1 MYDKGMIDK
10 ISSLDIH
17 AFINT
22 NMDKLKGSFI
32 KKIYQI
38 SPKIFLFNLYGQGE
52 GKFPFYVDLTRVIS
66 FYDPERP
73 DTPSQVS
80 MILRKTLSERRI
92 VNVEQLNFDRVV
104 KLTMHTGQE
113 IIFEL
118 FREGNLIVTNS
129 GKIEFVL
136 SPREWKNRKLKVG
149 EVYVPPSQ
157 NDPSNMSDEDVWN
170 VINHSKASLVQTL
183 ATRMNLGGEYSEELI
198 FRLRMDK
205 NALPPFT
212 REQTDRIL
220 EGIRSLMEESTLNAS
235 YIYKEKRLLSPVKME
250 SIQQEDPMIFEDFN
264 KGLSYYI
271 SNFKPPEK
279 EKSPLERRI
288 ESQQKSIEEFRKIME
303 EENNKGTVL
312 ISNMQIIN
320 NLLGRIRRYEKEKS
334 LKFPLKIEGMEI
346 ELADPA
352 KKIIKL
358 ELQGE
363 PVEVFYNKSPGE
375 NSSYHFDRS
384 KEYRSKIEG
393 ALTAIQETKKM
404 LNVKKVE
411 KKKARSR
418 QWFEVYHWFI
428 TSDGFLV
435 IGGKDAK
442 SNEKVVKKHMG
453 DNDFYVHADIH
464 GAPSTIVKAENG
476 LKPTEKSLWEAGVFA
491 LSFSRAWAAGM
502 RTGSAYWVT
511 PVQVSKT
518 PESGEYISTGSWVI
532 RGKRNYMF
540 NLPLDLEIS
549 TIDYKGND
557 IPVIAPAGVLKK
569 EEGKKIV
576 RIIPGEVKRNIMARE
591 ISKTMGIGLDEIES
605 ILPPGSSQIV
615 D

>member
-1 MYDKGMIDK
+1 MIDK

-17 AFINT
+17 AFIKI
-22 NMDKLKGSFI
+22 NMDKIKGSFI
-32 KKIYQI
+32 KKIYQV
-38 SPKIFLFNLYGQGE
+38 SPKVFLFNLYGQGE
-52 GKFPFYVDLTRVIS
+52 GKFPFYVDLSRVIA
-66 FYDPERP
+66 FHDPERP
-73 DTPSQVS
+73 ETPSQVA
-80 MILRKTLSERRI
+80 MVLRKSLSERRI

-149 EVYVPPSQ
+149 EIYIPPSQ
-157 NDPSNMSDEDVWN
+157 NDPSSMSNEDVWRVLN
-170 VINHSKASLVQTL
+170 QSKASLVQTL

-198 FRLRMDK
+198 FRLGMEK
-205 NALPPFT
+205 NAMPPF
-212 REQTDRIL
+212 EKDQTDKIL
-220 EGIRSLMEESTLNAS
+220 EGIKSLMLESDLNKS
-235 YIYKEKRLLSPVKME
+235 YIYAEKRLFSPVEMK
-250 SIQQEDPMIFEDFN
+250 SIDSAVPAVFEDFN
-264 KGLSYYI
+264 KGLTHYI
-271 SNFKPPEK
+271 LNFKPLEK

-303 EENNKGTVL
+303 EENNKGKAI
-312 ISNMQIIN
+312 ISNMPLIN
-320 NLLGRIRRYEKEKS
+320 NLLSKIRRYEKEKS
-334 LKFPLKIEGMEI
+334 LKFPLKIEGMDI
-346 ELADPA
+346 DLADPA
-352 KKIIKL
+352 KKIVQIDL
-358 ELQGE
+358 GGDQ
-363 PVEVFYNKSPGE
+363 VEVFYNKSPGE

-404 LNVKKVE
+404 MNVKKVE
-411 KKKARSR
+411 KKKARSK

-453 DNDFYVHADIH
+453 DSDFYVHADIH

-476 LKPTEKSLWEAGVFA
+476 VKPTEKSLYEACAFA

-511 PVQVSKT
+511 PLQVSKT

-532 RGKRNYMF
+532 RGKRNYLF

-549 TIDYKGND
+549 TINYKGTD
-557 IPVIAPAGVLKK
+557 IPEIAPTGVIRR
-569 EEGKKIV
+569 EEGRSIV
-576 RIIPGEVKRNIMARE
+576 RITPGDVRRNVISRE
-591 ISKTMGIGLDEIES
+591 ISKILGIGVDEIES
-605 ILPPGSSQIV
+605 ILPPGSSQIMV
-615 D
+615 

>member
-1 MYDKGMIDK
+1 MIDK
-10 ISSLDIH
+10 ISSLDIY

-52 GKFPFYVDLTRVIS
+52 GKFPLYVDLSRVIA
-66 FYDPERP
+66 FHDPDRP
-73 DTPSQVS
+73 ETPSQVA
-80 MILRKTLSERRI
+80 MVLRKSLSERRI

-113 IIFEL
+113 IIFEM

-149 EVYVPPSQ
+149 EIYIPPSQ
-157 NDPSNMSDEDVWN
+157 NDPSSMSNNDVWRVLN
-170 VINHSKASLVQTL
+170 QSKASLVQTL
-183 ATRMNLGGEYSEELI
+183 ATRMNLGGEYSEEII
-198 FRLRMDK
+198 FRLGMEK
-205 NALPPFT
+205 NAMPPF
-212 REQTDRIL
+212 EEGQADKII
-220 EGIRSLMEESTLNAS
+220 EGIRSLMLESTMNRS
-235 YIYKEKRLLSPVKME
+235 YIYAEKRLFSPVEMKGIDSE
-250 SIQQEDPMIFEDFN
+250 TPTAFEDFN

-271 SNFKPPEK
+271 LNYKPLEK

-303 EENNKGTVL
+303 EENNKGKAI
-312 ISNMQIIN
+312 ISNMPLIN
-320 NLLGRIRRYEKEKS
+320 NLLGRIRKYEKEKI
-334 LKFPLKIEGMEI
+334 LKFPLKLEGMEVD
-346 ELADPA
+346 LADPA
-352 KKIIKL
+352 KKIIQI
-358 ELQGE
+358 ELSGE
-363 PVEVFYNKSPGE
+363 QVEVFYNKSPGE

-404 LNVKKVE
+404 MNVKKVE
-411 KKKARSR
+411 KKKARSK

-476 LKPTEKSLWEAGVFA
+476 VKPTEKSLYEACAFA

-532 RGKRNYMF
+532 RGKRNYLF
-540 NLPLDLEIS
+540 NLPIDLEIS
-549 TIDYKGND
+549 TMSYKGAE
-557 IPVIAPAGVLKK
+557 IPEIAPTGVLKR
-569 EEGKKIV
+569 EEGKGIV
-576 RIIPGEVKRNIMARE
+576 RITPGDVKRNVISRD
-591 ISKTMGIGLDEIES
+591 ISKALGIGVDEIES
-605 ILPPGSSQIV
+605 ILPPGSSQIIS
-615 D
+615 

>member
-1 MYDKGMIDK
+1 MIDK
-10 ISSLDIH
+10 ISSLDIY

-52 GKFPFYVDLTRVIS
+52 GKFPLYVDLSRVIA
-66 FYDPERP
+66 FHDPDRP
-73 DTPSQVS
+73 ETPSQVA
-80 MILRKTLSERRI
+80 MVLRKSLSERRI

-113 IIFEL
+113 IIFEM

-149 EVYVPPSQ
+149 EIYIPPSQ
-157 NDPSNMSDEDVWN
+157 NDPSSMSNNDVWRVLN
-170 VINHSKASLVQTL
+170 QSKASLVQTL
-183 ATRMNLGGEYSEELI
+183 ATRMNLGGEYSEEII
-198 FRLRMDK
+198 FRLGMEK
-205 NALPPFT
+205 NAMPPF
-212 REQTDRIL
+212 EEVQADKII
-220 EGIRSLMEESTLNAS
+220 EGIRSLMLESTMNRS
-235 YIYKEKRLLSPVKME
+235 YIYAEKRLFSPVEMKGIDSE
-250 SIQQEDPMIFEDFN
+250 TPTAFEDFN

-271 SNFKPPEK
+271 LNYKPLEK

-303 EENNKGTVL
+303 EENNKGKAI
-312 ISNMQIIN
+312 ISNMPLIN
-320 NLLGRIRRYEKEKS
+320 NLLGRIRKYEKEKI
-334 LKFPLKIEGMEI
+334 LKFPLKLEGMEVD
-346 ELADPA
+346 LADPA
-352 KKIIKL
+352 KKIIQI
-358 ELQGE
+358 ELSGE
-363 PVEVFYNKSPGE
+363 QVEVFYNKSPGE

-404 LNVKKVE
+404 MNVKKVE
-411 KKKARSR
+411 KKKARSK

-476 LKPTEKSLWEAGVFA
+476 VKPTEKSLYEACAFA

-532 RGKRNYMF
+532 RGKRNYLF

-549 TIDYKGND
+549 TMSYKGAE
-557 IPVIAPAGVLKK
+557 IPEIAPKGVLKR
-569 EEGKKIV
+569 EEGKGIV
-576 RIIPGEVKRNIMARE
+576 RITPGDVKRNVISRD
-591 ISKTMGIGLDEIES
+591 ISKALGIGVDEIES
-605 ILPPGSSQIV
+605 ILPPGSSQIIS
-615 D
+615 

>member
-1 MYDKGMIDK
+1 MIDK

-17 AFINT
+17 AFVNINK
-22 NMDKLKGSFI
+22 DKINGSFI
-32 KKIYQI
+32 KKIYQV

-52 GKFPFYVDLTRVIS
+52 GKFPFYVDLARVIA
-66 FYDPERP
+66 FHDPERP
-73 DTPSQVS
+73 ETPSQVA
-80 MILRKTLSERRI
+80 MVLRKSLSERRI

-104 KLTMHTGQE
+104 KMTLHTGQE

-149 EVYVPPSQ
+149 EIYTPPSQ
-157 NDPSNMSDEDVWN
+157 NDPPGMSSDDVWGVLN
-170 VINHSKASLVQTL
+170 QSKASLVQTL

-198 FRLRMDK
+198 FRLGMEK
-205 NALPPFT
+205 SAMPPF
-212 REQTDRIL
+212 EKDQTDRIG
-220 EGIRSLMEESTLNAS
+220 EGIKSLMLESCTNKS
-235 YIYKEKRLLSPVKME
+235 YIYAEKRLFSPVEMK
-250 SIQQEDPMIFEDFN
+250 SIVSEVPTIFDDFN
-264 KGLSYYI
+264 KGLSHYLL
-271 SNFKPPEK
+271 NFKPLEK

-303 EENNKGTVL
+303 EENNKGKAI
-312 ISNMQIIN
+312 ISNMPLIN
-320 NLLGRIRRYEKEKS
+320 NLLSKIRRYEKEKN
-334 LKFPLKIEGMEI
+334 LKFPLKIDGMDI
-346 ELADPA
+346 DLADPA
-352 KKIIKL
+352 KKIIQIDL
-358 ELQGE
+358 GGDQ
-363 PVEVFYNKSPGE
+363 VEVFYNNSPGE

-404 LNVKKVE
+404 MNVKQVQ
-411 KKKARSR
+411 KKKTRSK

-476 LKPTEKSLWEAGVFA
+476 VKPTEKSLREACAFA

-511 PVQVSKT
+511 PMQVSKT

-532 RGKRNYMF
+532 RGKRNYLF

-549 TIDYKGND
+549 TINYKGFD
-557 IPVIAPAGVLKK
+557 IPEIAPTGVIRK
-569 EEGKKIV
+569 EDGRNIV
-576 RIIPGEVKRNIMARE
+576 RITPGDVKRNIISRE
-591 ISKTMGIGLDEIES
+591 ISKVLGIGVDEIES
-605 ILPPGSSQIV
+605 ILPPGSSQIIG
-615 D
+615 

>member
-1 MYDKGMIDK
+1 MIDK
-10 ISSLDIH
+10 ISSLDIY

-52 GKFPFYVDLTRVIS
+52 GKFPLYVDLSRVIA
-66 FYDPERP
+66 FHDPDRP
-73 DTPSQVS
+73 ETPSQVA
-80 MILRKTLSERRI
+80 MVLRKSLSERRI

-113 IIFEL
+113 IIFEM

-149 EVYVPPSQ
+149 EIYIPPSQ
-157 NDPSNMSDEDVWN
+157 NDPSSMSNNDVWRVLN
-170 VINHSKASLVQTL
+170 QSKASLVQTL
-183 ATRMNLGGEYSEELI
+183 ATRMNLGGEYSEEII
-198 FRLRMDK
+198 FRLGMEK
-205 NALPPFT
+205 NAMPPF
-212 REQTDRIL
+212 EEGQADKII
-220 EGIRSLMEESTLNAS
+220 EGIRSLMLESTMNRS
-235 YIYKEKRLLSPVKME
+235 YIYAEKRLFSPVEMKGIDSE
-250 SIQQEDPMIFEDFN
+250 TPTAFEDFN

-271 SNFKPPEK
+271 LNYKPLEK

-303 EENNKGTVL
+303 EENNKGKAI
-312 ISNMQIIN
+312 ISNMPLIN
-320 NLLGRIRRYEKEKS
+320 NLLGRIRKYEKEKS
-334 LKFPLKIEGMEI
+334 LKFPLKLEGMEVD
-346 ELADPA
+346 LADPA
-352 KKIIKL
+352 KKIIQI
-358 ELQGE
+358 ELSGE
-363 PVEVFYNKSPGE
+363 QVEVFYNKSPGE

-404 LNVKKVE
+404 MNVKKVE
-411 KKKARSR
+411 KKKARSK

-476 LKPTEKSLWEAGVFA
+476 VKPTEKSLYEACAFA

-532 RGKRNYMF
+532 RGKRNYLF

-549 TIDYKGND
+549 TMSYKGAE
-557 IPVIAPAGVLKK
+557 IPEIAPTGVLKR
-569 EEGKKIV
+569 EEGKGIV
-576 RIIPGEVKRNIMARE
+576 RITPGDVKRNVISRD
-591 ISKTMGIGLDEIES
+591 ISKALGIGVDEIES
-605 ILPPGSSQIV
+605 ILPPGSSQIIS
-615 D
+615 

>member
-1 MYDKGMIDK
+1 MIDK
-10 ISSLDIH
+10 ISSLDIY

-52 GKFPFYVDLTRVIS
+52 GKFPLYVDLSRVIA
-66 FYDPERP
+66 FHDPDRP
-73 DTPSQVS
+73 ETPSQVA
-80 MILRKTLSERRI
+80 MVLRKSLSERRI

-113 IIFEL
+113 IIFEM

-149 EVYVPPSQ
+149 EIYIPPSQ
-157 NDPSNMSDEDVWN
+157 NDPSSMSNNDVWRVLN
-170 VINHSKASLVQTL
+170 QSKASLVQTL
-183 ATRMNLGGEYSEELI
+183 ATRMNLGGEYSEEII
-198 FRLRMDK
+198 FRLGMEK
-205 NALPPFT
+205 NAMPPF
-212 REQTDRIL
+212 EEVQADKII
-220 EGIRSLMEESTLNAS
+220 EGIRSLMLESTMNRS
-235 YIYKEKRLLSPVKME
+235 YIYAEKRLFSPVEMKGIDSE
-250 SIQQEDPMIFEDFN
+250 TPTAFEDFN

-271 SNFKPPEK
+271 LNYKPLEK

-303 EENNKGTVL
+303 EENNKGKAI
-312 ISNMQIIN
+312 ISNMPLIN
-320 NLLGRIRRYEKEKS
+320 NLLGRIRKYEKEKS
-334 LKFPLKIEGMEI
+334 LKFPLKLEGMEVD
-346 ELADPA
+346 LADPA
-352 KKIIKL
+352 KKIIQI
-358 ELQGE
+358 ELSGE
-363 PVEVFYNKSPGE
+363 QVEVFYNKSPGE

-404 LNVKKVE
+404 MNVKKVE
-411 KKKARSR
+411 KKKARSK

-476 LKPTEKSLWEAGVFA
+476 VKPTEKSLYEACAFA

-532 RGKRNYMF
+532 RGKRNYLF

-549 TIDYKGND
+549 TMSYKGAE
-557 IPVIAPAGVLKK
+557 IPEIAPTGVLKR
-569 EEGKKIV
+569 EEGKGIV
-576 RIIPGEVKRNIMARE
+576 RITPGDVKRNVISRD
-591 ISKTMGIGLDEIES
+591 ISKALGIGVDEIES
-605 ILPPGSSQIV
+605 ILPPGSSQIIS
-615 D
+615 

>member
-1 MYDKGMIDK
+1 MIDK
-10 ISSLDIH
+10 ISSLDIY

-52 GKFPFYVDLTRVIS
+52 GKFPLYVDLSRVIA
-66 FYDPERP
+66 FHDPDRP
-73 DTPSQVS
+73 ETPSQVA
-80 MILRKTLSERRI
+80 MVLRKSLSERRI

-113 IIFEL
+113 IIFEM

-149 EVYVPPSQ
+149 EIYIPPSQ
-157 NDPSNMSDEDVWN
+157 NDPSSMSNNDVWRVLN
-170 VINHSKASLVQTL
+170 QSKASLVQTL
-183 ATRMNLGGEYSEELI
+183 ATRMNLGGEYSEEII
-198 FRLRMDK
+198 FRLGMEK
-205 NALPPFT
+205 NAMPPF
-212 REQTDRIL
+212 EEGQADKII
-220 EGIRSLMEESTLNAS
+220 EGIRSLMLESTMNRS
-235 YIYKEKRLLSPVKME
+235 YIYAEKRLFSPVEMKGIDSE
-250 SIQQEDPMIFEDFN
+250 TPTAFEDFN

-271 SNFKPPEK
+271 LNYKPLEK

-303 EENNKGTVL
+303 EENNKGKAI
-312 ISNMQIIN
+312 ISNMPLIN
-320 NLLGRIRRYEKEKS
+320 NLLGRIRKYEKEKS
-334 LKFPLKIEGMEI
+334 LKFPLKLEGMEVD
-346 ELADPA
+346 LADPA
-352 KKIIKL
+352 KKIIQI
-358 ELQGE
+358 ELSGE
-363 PVEVFYNKSPGE
+363 QVEVFYNKSPGE

-404 LNVKKVE
+404 MNVKKVE
-411 KKKARSR
+411 KKKARSK

-476 LKPTEKSLWEAGVFA
+476 VKPTEKSLYEACAFA

-532 RGKRNYMF
+532 RGKRNYLF

-549 TIDYKGND
+549 TMSYKGAE
-557 IPVIAPAGVLKK
+557 IPEIAPTGVLKR
-569 EEGKKIV
+569 EEGKGIV
-576 RIIPGEVKRNIMARE
+576 RITPGDVKRNVISRD
-591 ISKTMGIGLDEIES
+591 ISKAPGIGVDEIES
-605 ILPPGSSQIV
+605 ILPPGSSQIIS
-615 D
+615 

>member
-1 MYDKGMIDK
+1 MIDK

-17 AFINT
+17 AFINI

-32 KKIYQI
+32 KKIYQV

-52 GKFPFYVDLTRVIS
+52 GKFPFYVDLTRVIA
-66 FYDPERP
+66 FHDPERP
-73 DTPSQVS
+73 ETPSQIAMV
-80 MILRKTLSERRI
+80 LRKSLSERRI

-149 EVYVPPSQ
+149 EIYIPPSQ
-157 NDPSNMSDEDVWN
+157 NDPSSMSNEEVWRVLN
-170 VINHSKASLVQTL
+170 QSKASLVQTL

-198 FRLRMDK
+198 FRQGMEK
-205 NALPPFT
+205 NAMPPF
-212 REQTDRIL
+212 EKDQTDKIL
-220 EGIRSLMEESTLNAS
+220 EGIRLLMLESTLNKS
-235 YIYKEKRLLSPVKME
+235 YIYEEKRLFSPVEIK
-250 SIQQEDPMIFEDFN
+250 SIVSETPMVFEDFN
-264 KGLSYYI
+264 KGLSHYI
-271 SNFKPPEK
+271 LNFKPLEK

-288 ESQQKSIEEFRKIME
+288 ESQQKSIEEFKKIME
-303 EENNKGTVL
+303 EENNKGKAI
-312 ISNMQIIN
+312 ISNFPMIN
-320 NLLGRIRRYEKEKS
+320 NLLGKIRRYEKEKS
-334 LKFPLKIEGMEI
+334 LKFPLKLEGMEVDI
-346 ELADPA
+346 ADPA
-352 KKIIKL
+352 KKIIKIDL
-358 ELQGE
+358 GGDQ
-363 PVEVFYNKSPGE
+363 VEVFYNKTPGE

-404 LNVKKVE
+404 MNVKKVE
-411 KKKARSR
+411 KKKARSK

-476 LKPTEKSLWEAGVFA
+476 VKPTEKSLNEACAFA

-511 PVQVSKT
+511 PLQVSKT

-532 RGKRNYMF
+532 RGKRNYLF

-549 TIDYKGND
+549 TINYKGTD
-557 IPVIAPAGVLKK
+557 IPEIAPTGVLKR
-569 EEGKKIV
+569 EEGREIV
-576 RIIPGEVKRNIMARE
+576 RITPGDVKRNVISRD
-591 ISKTMGIGLDEIES
+591 ISKILGIGVDEIES
-605 ILPPGSSQIV
+605 ILPPGSSQIIS
-615 D
+615 

>member
-1 MYDKGMIDK
+1 MIDK
-10 ISSLDIH
+10 ISSLDIY

-52 GKFPFYVDLTRVIS
+52 GKFPLYVDLSRVIA
-66 FYDPERP
+66 FHDPDRP
-73 DTPSQVS
+73 ETPSQVA
-80 MILRKTLSERRI
+80 MVLRKSLSERRI

-113 IIFEL
+113 IIFEM

-149 EVYVPPSQ
+149 EIYIPPSQ
-157 NDPSNMSDEDVWN
+157 NDPSSMSNNDVWRVLN
-170 VINHSKASLVQTL
+170 QSKASLVQTL
-183 ATRMNLGGEYSEELI
+183 ATRMNLGGEYSEEII
-198 FRLRMDK
+198 FRLGMEK
-205 NALPPFT
+205 NAMPPF
-212 REQTDRIL
+212 EEVQADKII
-220 EGIRSLMEESTLNAS
+220 EGIRSLMLESTMNRS
-235 YIYKEKRLLSPVKME
+235 YIYAEKRLFSPVEMKGIDSE
-250 SIQQEDPMIFEDFN
+250 TPTAFEDFN

-271 SNFKPPEK
+271 LNYKPLEK

-303 EENNKGTVL
+303 EENNKGKAI
-312 ISNMQIIN
+312 ISNMPLIN
-320 NLLGRIRRYEKEKS
+320 NLLGRIRKYEKEKS
-334 LKFPLKIEGMEI
+334 LKFPLKLEGMEVD
-346 ELADPA
+346 LADPA
-352 KKIIKL
+352 KKIIQI
-358 ELQGE
+358 ELSGE
-363 PVEVFYNKSPGE
+363 QVEVFYNKSPGE

-404 LNVKKVE
+404 MNVKKVE
-411 KKKARSR
+411 KKKARSK

-476 LKPTEKSLWEAGVFA
+476 VKPTEKSLYEACAFA

-532 RGKRNYMF
+532 RGKRNYLF

-549 TIDYKGND
+549 TMSYKGTE
-557 IPVIAPAGVLKK
+557 IPEIAPKGVLKR
-569 EEGKKIV
+569 EEGKGIV
-576 RIIPGEVKRNIMARE
+576 RITPGDVKRNVISRD
-591 ISKTMGIGLDEIES
+591 ISKALGIGVDEIES
-605 ILPPGSSQIV
+605 ILPPGSSQIIS
-615 D
+615 

>member
-1 MYDKGMIDK
+1 MIDK
-10 ISSLDIH
+10 ISSLDIY
-17 AFINT
+17 AFINI

-32 KKIYQI
+32 KKIYQV

-52 GKFPFYVDLTRVIS
+52 GKFPLYVDLTRVMA
-66 FYDPERP
+66 FHDPERP
-73 DTPSQVS
+73 ETPSQVA
-80 MILRKTLSERRI
+80 MVLRKSLSERRI

-113 IIFEL
+113 IIFEM
-118 FREGNLIVTNS
+118 FREGNLIITNS

-149 EVYVPPSQ
+149 ETYIPPSQ
-157 NDPSNMSDEDVWN
+157 NDPSSMSSKDVWGVLN
-170 VINHSKASLVQTL
+170 QSKASLVQTL
-183 ATRMNLGGEYSEELI
+183 ATRMNLGGEYSEEII
-198 FRLRMDK
+198 FRLGMEK
-205 NALPPFT
+205 NAMPPF
-212 REQTDRIL
+212 EDDQAGKIL
-220 EGIRSLMEESTLNAS
+220 EGIRSLMQESTMNRS
-235 YIYKEKRLLSPVKME
+235 YIYAEKRLFSPVEMK
-250 SIQQEDPMIFEDFN
+250 SIDSETPTVFEDFN

-271 SNFKPPEK
+271 LNYKPLEK

-303 EENNKGTVL
+303 EENNKGKAI
-312 ISNMQIIN
+312 ISNMPLIN
-320 NLLGRIRRYEKEKS
+320 NVLGKIRRYEKEKS
-334 LKFPLKIEGMEI
+334 LRFPLKLEGMEVD
-346 ELADPA
+346 LADPA
-352 KKIIKL
+352 KKIIQIDL
-358 ELQGE
+358 SGE
-363 PVEVFYNKSPGE
+363 QVEVFYNKSPGE

-393 ALTAIQETKKM
+393 ALMAIQETKKM
-404 LNVKKVE
+404 MNVKKVE
-411 KKKARSR
+411 KKKARSK

-476 LKPTEKSLWEAGVFA
+476 VKPTEKSLYEACAFS

-502 RTGSAYWVT
+502 RTGSAYWVN
-511 PVQVSKT
+511 PLQVSKT

-532 RGKRNYMF
+532 RGKRNYLF

-549 TIDYKGND
+549 TISYKGIE
-557 IPVIAPAGVLKK
+557 IPEIAPTGVLKR
-569 EEGKKIV
+569 EEGKGIV
-576 RIIPGEVKRNIMARE
+576 RITPGDVKRNVISRD
-591 ISKTMGIGLDEIES
+591 ISKLLGIGVDEIES
-605 ILPPGSSQIV
+605 ILPPGSSQIIS
-615 D
+615 

>member
-1 MYDKGMIDK
+1 MIDK
-10 ISSLDIH
+10 ISSLDIY

-52 GKFPFYVDLTRVIS
+52 GKFPLYVDLSRVIA
-66 FYDPERP
+66 FHDPDRP
-73 DTPSQVS
+73 ETPSQVA
-80 MILRKTLSERRI
+80 MVLRKSLSERRI

-113 IIFEL
+113 IIFEM

-149 EVYVPPSQ
+149 EIYIPPSQ
-157 NDPSNMSDEDVWN
+157 NDPSSMSNNDVWRVLN
-170 VINHSKASLVQTL
+170 QSKASLVQTL

-198 FRLRMDK
+198 FRLSMEK
-205 NALPPFT
+205 NAMPPF
-212 REQTDRIL
+212 EEGQADKII
-220 EGIRSLMEESTLNAS
+220 EGIRSLMLESTMNRS
-235 YIYKEKRLLSPVKME
+235 YIYAEKRLFSPVEMKGIDSE
-250 SIQQEDPMIFEDFN
+250 TPTAFEDFN

-271 SNFKPPEK
+271 LNYKPLEK

-303 EENNKGTVL
+303 EENNKGKAI
-312 ISNMQIIN
+312 ISNMPLIN
-320 NLLGRIRRYEKEKS
+320 NLLGRIRKYEKEKS
-334 LKFPLKIEGMEI
+334 LKFPLKLEGMEVD
-346 ELADPA
+346 LADPA
-352 KKIIKL
+352 KKIIQI
-358 ELQGE
+358 ELSGE
-363 PVEVFYNKSPGE
+363 QVEVFYNKSPGE

-404 LNVKKVE
+404 MNVKKVE
-411 KKKARSR
+411 KKKARSK

-476 LKPTEKSLWEAGVFA
+476 VKPTEKSLYEACAFA

-532 RGKRNYMF
+532 RGKRNYLF

-549 TIDYKGND
+549 TMSYKGTE
-557 IPVIAPAGVLKK
+557 IPEIAPKGVLKR
-569 EEGKKIV
+569 EEGKGIV
-576 RIIPGEVKRNIMARE
+576 RITPGDVKRNVISRD
-591 ISKTMGIGLDEIES
+591 ISKALGIGVDEIES
-605 ILPPGSSQIV
+605 ILPPGSSQIIS
-615 D
+615 

>member
-1 MYDKGMIDK
+1 MIDK

-17 AFINT
+17 AFINI
-22 NMDKLKGSFI
+22 NMEKLRGSFI

-38 SPKIFLFNLYGQGE
+38 SPKVFLFNLYGQGE
-52 GKFPFYVDLTRVIS
+52 GKFPLYVDLARVMA

-73 DTPSQVS
+73 ETPSQIS
-80 MILRKTLSERRI
+80 LILRKTLSERRI
-92 VNVEQLNFDRVV
+92 VNVVQLNFDRVV

-113 IIFEL
+113 IILEL

-129 GKIEFVL
+129 GIIEFVL

-149 EVYVPPSQ
+149 EVYLPPSQ
-157 NDPSNMSDEDVWN
+157 NDPSNMSQEEVWN
-170 VINHSKASLVQTL
+170 VINQSKASLVQTL

-198 FRLRMDK
+198 FRLGMDK
-205 NALPPFT
+205 NAVPPFP
-212 REQTDRIL
+212 REQTDQIL
-220 EGIRSLMEESTLNAS
+220 EGIRSLMSESSMNNS
-235 YIYKEKRLLSPVKME
+235 YIYTEKRLFSPIKMK
-250 SIQQEDPMIFEDFN
+250 SIQQEEPMIFEDFN
-264 KGLSYYI
+264 KGITHYI

-303 EENNKGTVL
+303 EENNKGTVI
-312 ISNMQIIN
+312 ISNMPLMN
-320 NLLGRIRRYEKEKS
+320 NLLGKIRRYEKEKS

-346 ELADPA
+346 DLSDPA
-352 KKIIKL
+352 KKMVKL

-363 PVEVFYNKSPGE
+363 SVEIFYNKSPGE

-453 DNDFYVHADIH
+453 DSDFYVHADIH

-476 LKPTEKSLWEAGVFA
+476 VKPTEKSLWEACAFA

-511 PVQVSKT
+511 PTQVSKT

-549 TIDYKGND
+549 TINYKGND
-557 IPVIAPAGVLKK
+557 IPVIEPTGVLIK
-569 EEGKKIV
+569 EDGKKIV
-576 RIIPGEVKRNIMARE
+576 RIIPGDVKRNVIAKE
-591 ISKTMGIGLDEIES
+591 ISKIIGIGVDEIET

-615 D
+615 SQ

>member
-1 MYDKGMIDK
+1 MIDK
-10 ISSLDIH
+10 ISSLDIY

-52 GKFPFYVDLTRVIS
+52 GKFPLYVDLSRVIA
-66 FYDPERP
+66 FHDPDRP
-73 DTPSQVS
+73 ETPSQVA
-80 MILRKTLSERRI
+80 MVLRKSLSERRI

-113 IIFEL
+113 IIFEM

-149 EVYVPPSQ
+149 EIYIPPSQ
-157 NDPSNMSDEDVWN
+157 NDPSSMSNNDVWRVLN
-170 VINHSKASLVQTL
+170 QSKASLVQTL
-183 ATRMNLGGEYSEELI
+183 ATRMNLGGEYSEEII
-198 FRLRMDK
+198 FRLGMEK
-205 NALPPFT
+205 NAMPPF
-212 REQTDRIL
+212 EEGQADKII
-220 EGIRSLMEESTLNAS
+220 EGIRSLMLESTMNRS
-235 YIYKEKRLLSPVKME
+235 YIYAEKRLFSPVEMKGIDSE
-250 SIQQEDPMIFEDFN
+250 TPTAFEDFN

-271 SNFKPPEK
+271 LNYKPLEK

-303 EENNKGTVL
+303 EENNKGKAI
-312 ISNMQIIN
+312 ISNMPLIN
-320 NLLGRIRRYEKEKS
+320 NLLGRIRKYEKEKS
-334 LKFPLKIEGMEI
+334 LKFPLKLEGMEVD
-346 ELADPA
+346 LADPA
-352 KKIIKL
+352 KKIIQI
-358 ELQGE
+358 ELSGE
-363 PVEVFYNKSPGE
+363 QVEVFYNKSPGE

-404 LNVKKVE
+404 MNVKKVE
-411 KKKARSR
+411 KKKARSK

-476 LKPTEKSLWEAGVFA
+476 VKPTEKSLYEACAFA

-532 RGKRNYMF
+532 RGKRNYLF

-549 TIDYKGND
+549 TMSYKGTE
-557 IPVIAPAGVLKK
+557 IPEIAPTGVLKR
-569 EEGKKIV
+569 EEGKGIV
-576 RIIPGEVKRNIMARE
+576 RITPGDVKRNVISRD
-591 ISKTMGIGLDEIES
+591 ISKALGIGVDEIES
-605 ILPPGSSQIV
+605 ILPPGSSQIIS
-615 D
+615 

>member
-1 MYDKGMIDK
+1 MIDK

-17 AFINT
+17 AFIKI
-22 NMDKLKGSFI
+22 NMDKIKGSFI
-32 KKIYQI
+32 KKIYQV
-38 SPKIFLFNLYGQGE
+38 SPKVFLFNLYGQGE
-52 GKFPFYVDLTRVIS
+52 GKFPFYVDLSRVIA
-66 FYDPERP
+66 FHDPERP
-73 DTPSQVS
+73 ETPSQVA
-80 MILRKTLSERRI
+80 MVLRKSLSERRI

-149 EVYVPPSQ
+149 EIYIPPSQ
-157 NDPSNMSDEDVWN
+157 NDPSSMSNEDVWRVLN
-170 VINHSKASLVQTL
+170 QSKASLVQTL

-198 FRLRMDK
+198 FRLGMEK
-205 NALPPFT
+205 NAMPPF
-212 REQTDRIL
+212 EKDQTDKIL
-220 EGIRSLMEESTLNAS
+220 EGIKSLMLESDLNKS
-235 YIYKEKRLLSPVKME
+235 YIYAEKRLFSPVEMK
-250 SIQQEDPMIFEDFN
+250 SIDSEVPAVFEDFN
-264 KGLSYYI
+264 KGLTHYI
-271 SNFKPPEK
+271 LNFKPLEK

-303 EENNKGTVL
+303 EENNKGKAI
-312 ISNMQIIN
+312 ISNMPLIN
-320 NLLGRIRRYEKEKS
+320 NLLSKIRRYEKEKS
-334 LKFPLKIEGMEI
+334 LKFPLKIEGMDI
-346 ELADPA
+346 DLADPA
-352 KKIIKL
+352 KKIVQIDL
-358 ELQGE
+358 GGDQ
-363 PVEVFYNKSPGE
+363 VEVFYNKSPGE

-404 LNVKKVE
+404 MNVKKVE
-411 KKKARSR
+411 KKKARSK

-453 DNDFYVHADIH
+453 DSDFYVHADIH

-476 LKPTEKSLWEAGVFA
+476 VKPTEKSLYEACAFA

-511 PVQVSKT
+511 PLQVSKT

-532 RGKRNYMF
+532 RGKRNYLF

-549 TIDYKGND
+549 TINYKGTD
-557 IPVIAPAGVLKK
+557 IPEIAPTGVIRR
-569 EEGKKIV
+569 EEGRSIV
-576 RIIPGEVKRNIMARE
+576 RITPGDVRRNVISRE
-591 ISKTMGIGLDEIES
+591 ISKILGIGVDEIES
-605 ILPPGSSQIV
+605 ILPPGSSQIMV
-615 D
+615 

>member
-1 MYDKGMIDK
+1 MIDK

-17 AFINT
+17 AFINI

-32 KKIYQI
+32 KKIYQV

-52 GKFPFYVDLTRVIS
+52 GKFPFYVDLTRVIA
-66 FYDPERP
+66 FHDPERP
-73 DTPSQVS
+73 ETPSQIAMV
-80 MILRKTLSERRI
+80 LRKSLSERRI

-149 EVYVPPSQ
+149 EIYIPPSQ
-157 NDPSNMSDEDVWN
+157 NDPSSMSNEEVWRVLN
-170 VINHSKASLVQTL
+170 QSKASLVQTL

-198 FRLRMDK
+198 FRLGMEK
-205 NALPPFT
+205 NAMPPF
-212 REQTDRIL
+212 EKDQTDKIL
-220 EGIRSLMEESTLNAS
+220 EGIRSLMQESTLNKS
-235 YIYKEKRLLSPVKME
+235 YIYEEKRLFSPVEIK
-250 SIQQEDPMIFEDFN
+250 SIDSETPMVFEDFN
-264 KGLSYYI
+264 KGLSHYI
-271 SNFKPPEK
+271 LNFKPLEK

-288 ESQQKSIEEFRKIME
+288 ESQQKSIEEFKKIME
-303 EENNKGTVL
+303 EENNKGKAI
-312 ISNMQIIN
+312 ISNMPLIN
-320 NLLGRIRRYEKEKS
+320 NLLGKIRRYEKEKS
-334 LKFPLKIEGMEI
+334 LKFPLKLEGMEVDI
-346 ELADPA
+346 ADPA
-352 KKIIKL
+352 KKIIKIDL
-358 ELQGE
+358 GGDQ
-363 PVEVFYNKSPGE
+363 VEVFYNKTPGE

-404 LNVKKVE
+404 MNVKKVE
-411 KKKARSR
+411 KKKARSK

-476 LKPTEKSLWEAGVFA
+476 VKPTEKSLNEACAFA

-511 PVQVSKT
+511 PLQVSKT

-532 RGKRNYMF
+532 RGKRNYLF

-549 TIDYKGND
+549 TINYKGTD
-557 IPVIAPAGVLKK
+557 IPEIAPTGVLKR
-569 EEGKKIV
+569 EEGREII
-576 RIIPGEVKRNIMARE
+576 RITPGDVKRNVISRD
-591 ISKTMGIGLDEIES
+591 ISKILGIGVDEIES
-605 ILPPGSSQIV
+605 ILPPGSSQIIS
-615 D
+615 

>member
-1 MYDKGMIDK
+1 MIDK

-17 AFINT
+17 AFIKI
-22 NMDKLKGSFI
+22 NMDKIKGSFI
-32 KKIYQI
+32 KKIYQV
-38 SPKIFLFNLYGQGE
+38 SPKVFLFNLYGQGE
-52 GKFPFYVDLTRVIS
+52 GKFPFYVDLSRVIA
-66 FYDPERP
+66 FHDPERP
-73 DTPSQVS
+73 ETPSQIAMV
-80 MILRKTLSERRI
+80 LRKSLSERRI

-136 SPREWKNRKLKVG
+136 SPREWKNRKLKIG
-149 EVYVPPSQ
+149 EIYIPPSQ
-157 NDPSNMSDEDVWN
+157 NDPSSMSNEDVWRVLN
-170 VINHSKASLVQTL
+170 QSKASLVQTL

-198 FRLRMDK
+198 FRLGMDK
-205 NALPPFT
+205 NAMPPF
-212 REQTDRIL
+212 EKDQADKIL
-220 EGIRSLMEESTLNAS
+220 QGIKSLMQESDLNKS
-235 YIYKEKRLLSPVKME
+235 YIYAEKRLFSPVEMK
-250 SIQQEDPMIFEDFN
+250 SIDSEVPAVFEDFN
-264 KGLSYYI
+264 KGLTHYI
-271 SNFKPPEK
+271 LNFKPLEK

-288 ESQQKSIEEFRKIME
+288 ESQQKSIEEFKKIME
-303 EENNKGTVL
+303 EENSKGKAI
-312 ISNMQIIN
+312 ISNMPLIN
-320 NLLGRIRRYEKEKS
+320 TLLNKIRRYEKEKI
-334 LKFPLKIEGMEI
+334 LKFPLKIEGMDI
-346 ELADPA
+346 DLADPA
-352 KKIIKL
+352 KKIIQIDL
-358 ELQGE
+358 GGDQ
-363 PVEVFYNKSPGE
+363 VEVFYNKSPGE

-404 LNVKKVE
+404 MNVKKVE
-411 KKKARSR
+411 KKKARSK

-453 DNDFYVHADIH
+453 DSDFYVHADIH

-476 LKPTEKSLWEAGVFA
+476 VRPTEKSLYEACAFA

-511 PVQVSKT
+511 PLQVSKT

-532 RGKRNYMF
+532 RGKRNYLF

-549 TIDYKGND
+549 TINYKGTD
-557 IPVIAPAGVLKK
+557 IPEIAPTGVIRR
-569 EEGKKIV
+569 EEGRSIV
-576 RIIPGEVKRNIMARE
+576 RITPGDVRRNVISRE
-591 ISKTMGIGLDEIES
+591 ISKILGIGVDEIES
-605 ILPPGSSQIV
+605 ILPPGSSQIMV
-615 D
+615 

>member
-1 MYDKGMIDK
+1 MIDK
-10 ISSLDIH
+10 ISSLDIY

-52 GKFPFYVDLTRVIS
+52 GKFPLYVDLSRVIA
-66 FYDPERP
+66 FHDPDRP
-73 DTPSQVS
+73 ETPSQVA
-80 MILRKTLSERRI
+80 MVLRKSLSERRI

-113 IIFEL
+113 IIFEM

-149 EVYVPPSQ
+149 EIYIPPSQ
-157 NDPSNMSDEDVWN
+157 NDPSSMSNNDVWRVLN
-170 VINHSKASLVQTL
+170 QSKASLVQTL
-183 ATRMNLGGEYSEELI
+183 ATRMNLGGEYSEEII
-198 FRLRMDK
+198 FRLGMEK
-205 NALPPFT
+205 NAMPPF
-212 REQTDRIL
+212 EEGQADKII
-220 EGIRSLMEESTLNAS
+220 EGIRSLMLESTMNRS
-235 YIYKEKRLLSPVKME
+235 YIYAEKRLFSPVEMKGIDSE
-250 SIQQEDPMIFEDFN
+250 TPTAFEDFN

-271 SNFKPPEK
+271 LNYKPLEK

-303 EENNKGTVL
+303 EENNKGKAI
-312 ISNMQIIN
+312 ISNMPLIN
-320 NLLGRIRRYEKEKS
+320 NLLGRIRKYEKEKS
-334 LKFPLKIEGMEI
+334 LKFPLKLEGMEVD
-346 ELADPA
+346 LADPT
-352 KKIIKL
+352 KKIIQI
-358 ELQGE
+358 ELSGE
-363 PVEVFYNKSPGE
+363 QVEVFYNKSPGE

-404 LNVKKVE
+404 MNVKKVE
-411 KKKARSR
+411 KKKARSK

-476 LKPTEKSLWEAGVFA
+476 VKPTEKSLYEACAFA

-532 RGKRNYMF
+532 RGKRNYLF

-549 TIDYKGND
+549 TMSYKGAE
-557 IPVIAPAGVLKK
+557 IPEIAPTGVLKR
-569 EEGKKIV
+569 EEGKGIV
-576 RIIPGEVKRNIMARE
+576 RITPGDVKRNVISRD
-591 ISKTMGIGLDEIES
+591 ISKALGIGVDEIES
-605 ILPPGSSQIV
+605 ILPPGSSQIIS
-615 D
+615 

>member
-1 MYDKGMIDK
+1 MIDK
-10 ISSLDIH
+10 ISSLDIY

-52 GKFPFYVDLTRVIS
+52 GKFPLYVDLSRVIA
-66 FYDPERP
+66 FHDPDRP
-73 DTPSQVS
+73 ETPSQVA
-80 MILRKTLSERRI
+80 MVLRKSLSERRI

-113 IIFEL
+113 IIFEM

-149 EVYVPPSQ
+149 EIYIPPSQ
-157 NDPSNMSDEDVWN
+157 NDPSSMSNNDVWRVLN
-170 VINHSKASLVQTL
+170 QSKASLVQTL
-183 ATRMNLGGEYSEELI
+183 ATRMNLGGEYSEEII
-198 FRLRMDK
+198 FRLGMEK
-205 NALPPFT
+205 NAMPPF
-212 REQTDRIL
+212 EEGQADKII
-220 EGIRSLMEESTLNAS
+220 EGIRSLMLESTMNRS
-235 YIYKEKRLLSPVKME
+235 YIYAEKRLFSPVEMKGIDSE
-250 SIQQEDPMIFEDFN
+250 TPTAFEDFN

-271 SNFKPPEK
+271 LNYKPLEK

-303 EENNKGTVL
+303 EENNKGKAI
-312 ISNMQIIN
+312 ISNMPLIN

-334 LKFPLKIEGMEI
+334 LKFPLKLEGMEVD
-346 ELADPA
+346 LADPA
-352 KKIIKL
+352 KKIIQI
-358 ELQGE
+358 ELSGE
-363 PVEVFYNKSPGE
+363 QVEVFYNKSPGE

-404 LNVKKVE
+404 MNVKKVE
-411 KKKARSR
+411 KKKARSK

-476 LKPTEKSLWEAGVFA
+476 VKPTEKSLYEACAFA

-532 RGKRNYMF
+532 RGKRNYLF

-549 TIDYKGND
+549 TMSYKGAE
-557 IPVIAPAGVLKK
+557 IPEIAPTGVLKR
-569 EEGKKIV
+569 EEGKGIV
-576 RIIPGEVKRNIMARE
+576 RITPGDVKRNVISRD
-591 ISKTMGIGLDEIES
+591 ISKALGIGVDEIES
-605 ILPPGSSQIV
+605 ILPPGSSQIIS
-615 D
+615 

>member
-1 MYDKGMIDK
+1 MIDK

-17 AFINT
+17 AFIKI
-22 NMDKLKGSFI
+22 NMDKIKGSFI
-32 KKIYQI
+32 KKIYQV
-38 SPKIFLFNLYGQGE
+38 SPKVFLFNLYGQGE
-52 GKFPFYVDLTRVIS
+52 GKFPFYVDLSRVIA
-66 FYDPERP
+66 FHDPERP
-73 DTPSQVS
+73 ETPSQIAMV
-80 MILRKTLSERRI
+80 LRKSLSERRI

-136 SPREWKNRKLKVG
+136 SPREWKNRKLKIG
-149 EVYVPPSQ
+149 EIYIPPSQ
-157 NDPSNMSDEDVWN
+157 NDPSSMSNEDVWRVLN
-170 VINHSKASLVQTL
+170 QSKASLVQTL

-198 FRLRMDK
+198 FRLGMDK
-205 NALPPFT
+205 NAMPPF
-212 REQTDRIL
+212 EKDQADKIL
-220 EGIRSLMEESTLNAS
+220 QGIKSLMQESDLNKS
-235 YIYKEKRLLSPVKME
+235 YIYAEKRLFSPVEMK
-250 SIQQEDPMIFEDFN
+250 SIDSEVPAVFEDFN
-264 KGLSYYI
+264 KGLTHYI
-271 SNFKPPEK
+271 LNFKPLEK

-288 ESQQKSIEEFRKIME
+288 ESQQKSIEEFKKIME
-303 EENNKGTVL
+303 EENSKGKAI
-312 ISNMQIIN
+312 ISNMPLIN
-320 NLLGRIRRYEKEKS
+320 TLLNKIRRYEKEKI
-334 LKFPLKIEGMEI
+334 LKFPLKIEGMDI
-346 ELADPA
+346 DLADPA
-352 KKIIKL
+352 KKIIQIDL
-358 ELQGE
+358 GGDQ
-363 PVEVFYNKSPGE
+363 VEVFYNKSPGE

-404 LNVKKVE
+404 MNVKKVE
-411 KKKARSR
+411 KKKARSK

-453 DNDFYVHADIH
+453 DSDFYVHADIH

-476 LKPTEKSLWEAGVFA
+476 VKPTEKSLYEACAFA

-511 PVQVSKT
+511 PLQVSKT

-532 RGKRNYMF
+532 RGKRNYLF

-549 TIDYKGND
+549 TINYKGTD
-557 IPVIAPAGVLKK
+557 IPEIAPTGVIRR
-569 EEGKKIV
+569 EEGRSIV
-576 RIIPGEVKRNIMARE
+576 RITPGDVRRNVISRE
-591 ISKTMGIGLDEIES
+591 ISKILGIGVDEIES
-605 ILPPGSSQIV
+605 ILPPGSSQIMV
-615 D
+615 

>member
-1 MYDKGMIDK
+1 MIDK
-10 ISSLDIH
+10 ISSLDIY

-52 GKFPFYVDLTRVIS
+52 GKFPLYVDLSRVIA
-66 FYDPERP
+66 FHDPDRP
-73 DTPSQVS
+73 ETPSQVA
-80 MILRKTLSERRI
+80 MVLRKSLSERRI

-113 IIFEL
+113 IIFEM

-149 EVYVPPSQ
+149 EIYIPPSQ
-157 NDPSNMSDEDVWN
+157 NDPSSMSNNDVWRVLN
-170 VINHSKASLVQTL
+170 QSKASLVQTL
-183 ATRMNLGGEYSEELI
+183 ATRMNLGGEYSEEII
-198 FRLRMDK
+198 FRLGMEK
-205 NALPPFT
+205 NAMPPF
-212 REQTDRIL
+212 EEGQADKII
-220 EGIRSLMEESTLNAS
+220 EGIRSLMLESTMNRS
-235 YIYKEKRLLSPVKME
+235 YIYAEKRLFSPVEMKGIDSE
-250 SIQQEDPMIFEDFN
+250 TPTAFEDFN

-271 SNFKPPEK
+271 LNYKPLEK

-303 EENNKGTVL
+303 EENNKGKAI
-312 ISNMQIIN
+312 ISNMPLIN
-320 NLLGRIRRYEKEKS
+320 NLLGRIRKYEKEKS
-334 LKFPLKIEGMEI
+334 LKFPLKLEGMEVD
-346 ELADPA
+346 LADPA
-352 KKIIKL
+352 KKIIQI
-358 ELQGE
+358 ELSGE
-363 PVEVFYNKSPGE
+363 QVEVFYNKSPGE

-404 LNVKKVE
+404 MNVKKVE
-411 KKKARSR
+411 KKKARSK

-476 LKPTEKSLWEAGVFA
+476 VKPTEKSLYEACAFA

-532 RGKRNYMF
+532 RGKRNYLF

-549 TIDYKGND
+549 TMSYKGTE
-557 IPVIAPAGVLKK
+557 IPEIAPKGVLKR
-569 EEGKKIV
+569 EEGKGIV
-576 RIIPGEVKRNIMARE
+576 RITPGDVKRNVISRD
-591 ISKTMGIGLDEIES
+591 ISKALGIGVDEIES
-605 ILPPGSSQIV
+605 ILPPGSSQIIS
-615 D
+615 